1 MNLTKQSVIISLSN
15 GAEIYL
21 NKENYE
27 TFKREIEK
35 NQFVEVGNEFIN
47 KSHIVGVLSP
57 ETMEAVIRRKNGQW
71 QKNGKWYNKGEMP
84 CPYHPNNI
92 IPFGMKCGECN
103 F

>member
-1 MNLTKQSVIISLSN
+1 MNEITKQKIIISLSN

-27 TFKREIEK
+27 IFKIEIEK

-71 QKNGKWYNKGEMP
+71 KDSKGVWRNKGEFV
-84 CPYHPNNI
+84 C
-92 IPFGMKCGECN
+92 KCGQVIPYGKTCGN
-103 F
+103 C